1 MNKAFF
7 LFFAL
12 ISLLSCDLQNS
23 SRAVDKS
30 IFIHDRSSKVWLVD
44 KKMQG
49 NKDYTPLR
57 FEYKELVV
65 FHDSGVAC
73 FYKMQDFG
81 KQPGYKM
88 NFEINNER
96 NKLTLANKKM
106 TRVFTIRSIGRKRL
120 VLESKAES
128 YPYTLILIPFPEY

>member
-7 LFFAL
+7 LVFTLFA
-12 ISLLSCDLQNS
+12 LLSCDLQNS
-23 SRAVDKS
+23 SKTVDKS

-44 KKMQG
+44 KKLQG

-88 NFEINNER
+88 NFEINGER
-96 NKLTLANKKM
+96 DKLTLTNNKM
-106 TRVFTIRSIGRKRL
+106 TRVFTIKSIGRKKL
-120 VLESKAES
+120 VLESRAKN
-128 YPYTLILIPFPEY
+128 YPYTLVLIPFPEY